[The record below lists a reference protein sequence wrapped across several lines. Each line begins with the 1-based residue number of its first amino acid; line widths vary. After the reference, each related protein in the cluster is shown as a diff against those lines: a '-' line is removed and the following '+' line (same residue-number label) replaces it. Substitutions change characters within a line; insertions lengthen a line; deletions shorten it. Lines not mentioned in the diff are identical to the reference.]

1 MVIVILGFHSIF
13 TTYGTWLPNE
23 PRGSWSTFV
32 ASWELYRFGKATTVS
47 TTRSLANQPYDRNTK
62 IQMQRVLKHPPVR
75 LTGDQAR
82 TAAMAFAQTPYTLHA
97 LAICPIMFT
106 WSSALHDETY
116 GARSGISNRN
126 RHGHCENVAGTRLV
140 RRGRIADGMCI

>member
-1 MVIVILGFHSIF
+1 MILAFHSIF

-32 ASWELYRFGKATTVS
+32 ASWELDRFGKATTVR

-75 LTGDQAR
+75 LTGDQAL
-82 TAAMAFAQTPYTLHA
+82 TAATAFAQTPYTLHA
-97 LAICPIMFT
+97 LAIRPIMFT
-106 WSSALHDETY
+106 WSPAIHDETY
-116 GARSGISNRN
+116 GARSGRSNRK
-126 RHGHCENVAGTRLV
+126 RHEPCENAAGTRLV
-140 RRGRIADGMCI
+140 RRGRITDGMST